1 MYSQLEDRLNEV
13 IEAIQSIE
21 EELSLYDDHWSPDLL
36 DIEKASIHYTH
47 LQSQLNDLYEKKM
60 EIKNRLYYRD

>member
-36 DIEKASIHYTH
+36 DIEKASIHYAR